1 MKRILLALG
10 LTAAALMGCEDYGYE
25 QTNSPPVV
33 VVEAAPA
40 AEDAAVDV
48 ADTEAEAQVPV
59 DPVPVLPPDEATS
72 EESVTPESET
82 LFY

>member
-1 MKRILLALG
+1 MKPFMLALG
-10 LTAAALMGCEDYGYE
+10 LTALVLVGCDETGYDTSEAAPM
-25 QTNSPPVV
+25 

-40 AEDAAVDV
+40 AEDAAAEVVATEPDV
-48 ADTEAEAQVPV
+48 PAPV

-72 EESVTPESET
+72 QESVTPESET

>member
-1 MKRILLALG
+1 MKRILLAVG
-10 LTAAALMGCEDYGYE
+10 LTAAGLTGCDDYDGQRPE
-25 QTNSPPVV
+25 APPVV

-40 AEDAAVDV
+40 AEDAAVD
-48 ADTEAEAQVPV
+48 ATDAAEEPANPV
-59 DPVPVLPPDEATS
+59 DPVPVLPPDEASS